1 VAKVTRELV
10 LEGIVRHTVEAR
22 VRLEDG
28 LSLFEQARYGSAV
41 ILGTIALEDIG
52 RAYWLAPLADDASGR
67 AKFTVQSL
75 AKELKGMNHEEIL
88 KRGLNGLSID
98 NAPTINEQALRRT
111 HGADWEKALARNV
124 AATKKLHNKAPAAFY
139 NTRTSAQYPAL
150 DEAGCSWKS
159 STDVTVAEARRTMRG
174 AAENLYLI
182 QTFCL
187 NKIAGLREL
196 SRKLGLEDATFD
208 YLEPYARLGMK
219 TA

>member
-124 AATKKLHNKAPAAFY
+124 AATKKLHNKAP
-139 NTRTSAQYPAL
+139 
-150 DEAGCSWKS
+150 EAGCSWKS